1 MIMAPQ
7 GTWVA
12 QRDYGPNSRMVWRNV
27 ATTPH
32 DVEHMYLYIS
42 RAPDGTLQA
51 FLRNPEQNAGARVGT
66 RTVVISGN
74 AVQLERPSADPIS
87 GTISSGGNTL
97 TLNDPGLPGPFAFT
111 RAPMI
116 TALAPFRDHQP
127 QQRNDGWQTGTLASA
142 AIDPN
147 AIAQIVNAIRNTTP
161 APRAPYI
168 QSLLIARHGKLVL
181 DEYFNDFTV
190 ARPHDVRSAGKSVT
204 TLMVGRAVQDSR
216 AFSPQTRIATLLTQY
231 APFANDS
238 PQKEAITIANL
249 MSMSAGYAC
258 DDNADNSPGGEDTMQ
273 SQTAQSDWYK
283 YTLDLPMLFAPG
295 SRALYCSAEINLLGA
310 IVSKET
316 RTPLTTY
323 FDRRFADPMQFGAY
337 GMFLMPPPTNAAYM
351 AGGDHFLP
359 RDFLKFG
366 QLLLNNGKWHN
377 AQIIDPVWLVD
388 ITTKHSYVEGGGG
401 DYGYGWHLEMYT
413 VGGRT
418 IRAFNAGGN
427 GGQLMYVFP
436 DLDMAVMITAANYG
450 QFPVWSAFET
460 QLVPQ
465 ILAAVK

>member
-1 MIMAPQ
+1 MIFAPV

-12 QRDYGPNSRMVWRNV
+12 QHDYGPYQQMVWRNV

-42 RAPDGTLQA
+42 RAADGSLQA
-51 FLRNPEQNAGARVGT
+51 FLRNPEQNAGARVGV
-66 RTVVISGN
+66 RTVVVNGN
-74 AVQLERPSADPIS
+74 AVRLEKSGSDPVT
-87 GTISSGGNTL
+87 GTWSPQNNTL

-116 TALAPFRDHQP
+116 TTLAPFRDHQP
-127 QQRNDGWQTGTLASA
+127 QARNDGWPTGTLAAA
-142 AIDPN
+142 AIDAN
-147 AIAQIVNAIRNTTP
+147 AIAQIVNGVRNTTP

-168 QSLLIARHGKLVL
+168 QSLLITRHGKLVL
-181 DEYFNDFTV
+181 DEYFNGFSAT
-190 ARPHDVRSAGKSVT
+190 RPHDVRSAGKSVT
-204 TLMVGRAVQDSR
+204 TLMVGRAMADSL
-216 AFSPQTRIATLLTQY
+216 AFSPQTPIASILTQY
-231 APFANDS
+231 APFANDNA
-238 PQKEAITIANL
+238 QKEAITVANL
-249 MSMSAGYAC
+249 MSMSAGYNC

-273 SQTAQSDWYK
+273 SQTAQPDWYK

-295 SRALYCSAEINLLGA
+295 TRALYCSAEINLLGA
-310 IVSKET
+310 IISKET
-316 RTPLTTY
+316 KTPLTTY
-323 FDRRFADPMQFGAY
+323 FDQRFAIPMQFGAY

-366 QLLLNNGKWHN
+366 QMMLNNGKWHN
-377 AQIIDPVWLVD
+377 TQIIDPVWLYD
-388 ITTKHSYVEGGGG
+388 STTKHSYVEDGGG
-401 DYGYGWHLEMYT
+401 DYGYGWHLETFT
-413 VGGRT
+413 VGGHT

-450 QFPVWSAFET
+450 QYPVWSVFET

-465 ILAAVK
+465 ILAAVH